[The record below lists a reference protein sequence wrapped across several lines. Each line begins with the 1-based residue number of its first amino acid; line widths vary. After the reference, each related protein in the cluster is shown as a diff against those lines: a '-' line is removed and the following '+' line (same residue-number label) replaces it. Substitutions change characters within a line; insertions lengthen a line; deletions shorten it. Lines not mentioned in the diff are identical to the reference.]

1 MLLTRSKT
9 VEPSEPVLMNIKY
22 LFVDVHSIFIAYL
35 QGISILSRR
44 EFTNLKGL
52 SPVAI
57 GYYRQYMNEQN
68 RLIARFYDGEL
79 KPKIVAEFL

>member
-1 MLLTRSKT
+1 
-9 VEPSEPVLMNIKY
+9 MNIKY

-52 SPVAI
+52 SLVAI
-57 GYYRQYMNEQN
+57 GYNDRQYMNEQN